1 VILGLQ
7 LSILIAGT
15 GKQRAAPDLWQSTGI
30 KSFVDARGRPHVRS
44 DRTDEGASGGSH
56 CAASRSVA
64 VESALND
71 AIRLHRAGHL
81 GDAEQIYR
89 RILDAQPNHCDSLH
103 LLGAID
109 LQRSNYAE
117 AVRKIDAALE
127 LDPTLSEA
135 FNNRGT
141 ALQQMNRLDEAVASH
156 DRAILLKADYAEAFN
171 NRGNALLEL
180 RRLDEALAS
189 HDRAIALNPDYAE
202 AFNNRG
208 CVLLEMHR
216 LDEALAS
223 CDKAIALN
231 PVYAHA
237 FNNRGRVLLEMH
249 RVAEGAASYRNETPG
264 PDDELRLLEEAL
276 TNFDKAI
283 VLKPDYAEAF
293 NNRGTVLLELKRLD
307 ETLASHDK
315 AIALR
320 PDYADAFDR
329 RSGVL
334 FEMERFDKAL
344 ASCDSA
350 IALRPDHA
358 RCSNNRGVILTE
370 LMRLD
375 EALSSYDKAIALK
388 PDFAAALNSR
398 GMLSLLMGRYREG
411 WADFEWRGKA
421 SRQWKP
427 PAINAPHWQG
437 ENLAGR
443 HIVVY
448 AEMHFGDVIH
458 FARYVP
464 LLSRRGAKVT
474 FIVPAT
480 LARLFRTFEP
490 HIEIACSD
498 AGLSPVDFQCALMSL
513 PLRFGTE
520 STSIPG
526 QTPYLRAETDL
537 VARWKNKIGDKGF
550 KIGIAWQGKAQR
562 TADRRRFTLTHIIP
576 LSRVSSVRLI
586 SLQKNAGVEQLE
598 GIPPD
603 TRVETLGDFDDGP
616 DAFIDT
622 AAVMETLDLIITSD
636 TSIAHLAGALGR
648 PTWIALKYV
657 PDWRWSLD
665 RDDSPWYPNARLF
678 RQDANR
684 DWTSVFS
691 KIEQELRA
699 LLDAAPGYRRV

>member
-1 VILGLQ
+1 M
-7 LSILIAGT
+7 
-15 GKQRAAPDLWQSTGI
+15 
-30 KSFVDARGRPHVRS
+30 RS
-44 DRTDEGASGGSH
+44 DRTDEDASGGS
-56 CAASRSVA
+56 CVAAPRRFA
-64 VESALND
+64 IESALND
-71 AIRLHRAGHL
+71 AMRLHRAGHL
-81 GDAEQIYR
+81 RDAEQIYR
-89 RILDAQPNHCDSLH
+89 QILEAQPDHPESLR

-109 LQRSNYAE
+109 LQRNNYAE

-127 LDPTLSEA
+127 LNPTLCDA

-141 ALQQMNRLDEAVASH
+141 ALRQLNRLDEAVESH
-156 DRAILLKADYAEAFN
+156 DRAIVLKPDYAEAFN

-189 HDRAIALNPDYAE
+189 HDHAIALKPDYAE

-208 CVLLEMHR
+208 CVLLEMRR

-223 CDKAIALN
+223 FDNAIALN
-231 PVYAHA
+231 PSYAHA

-249 RVAEGAASYRNETPG
+249 RLAESAASYRNETSRHG
-264 PDDELRLLEEAL
+264 DEGLLERALANHDEAI
-276 TNFDKAI
+276 A
-283 VLKPDYAEAF
+283 LKPDYAEAF

-307 ETLASHDK
+307 EALASHDN
-315 AIALR
+315 AIGLR

-334 FEMERFDKAL
+334 FEMERFEEAL
-344 ASCDSA
+344 ASCDNA
-350 IALRPDHA
+350 IALRPQSA
-358 RCSNNRGVILTE
+358 RTNNNRGVILTE

-375 EALSSYDKAIALK
+375 EALASYDEAIALK

-421 SRQWKP
+421 NRAWM
-427 PAINAPHWQG
+427 PAAIDAPHWQG
-437 ENLAGR
+437 ETLEGR

-464 LLSRRGAKVT
+464 LLSRCAAKVT

-480 LARLFRTFEP
+480 LARLFRTWAP
-490 HIEIACSD
+490 QIEIACSVG
-498 AGLSPVDFQCALMSL
+498 GLESVDFQCALMSL

-520 STSIPG
+520 PSSIPG
-526 QTPYLRAETDL
+526 RTPYLHAEKDL
-537 VARWKNKIGDKGF
+537 VARWRNTIGEAGF

-562 TADRRRFTLTHIIP
+562 TADRRRFTLADIAP
-576 LSRVSSVRLI
+576 LSRVASVRLI
-586 SLQKNAGVEQLE
+586 SLQKNAGIEQLKYLPR
-598 GIPPD
+598 G
-603 TRVETLGDFDDGP
+603 THVETLGDFDGGP

-622 AAVMETLDLIITSD
+622 AAVMETLDLIVTSD

-665 RDDSPWYPNARLF
+665 RDDSPWYPTARLF
-678 RQDANR
+678 RQDATR
-684 DWTSVFS
+684 DWAPVFS
-691 KIEQELRA
+691 NMEQELRI
-699 LLDAAPGYRRV
+699 LLTQGSRVA